1 MELLYLD
8 RLLTG
13 WESKSRLVAVGLND
27 ALPRDPIGSGM
38 DRDDMSSGRD
48 ELPLRSLGENDGQ
61 GVCSLRTGPRTL
73 RKARASGNGAPG
85 PVHRQERAD
94 DGYHQNDLDVD
105 YQLGM

>member
-1 MELLYLD
+1 MYLD

-48 ELPLRSLGENDGQ
+48 GLLLPLLPRSLGENDG
-61 GVCSLRTGPRTL
+61 
-73 RKARASGNGAPG
+73 
-85 PVHRQERAD
+85 
-94 DGYHQNDLDVD
+94 
-105 YQLGM
+105 